1 MTHATATLNAE
12 KFARVVNALSVQL
25 PTTTPG
31 AEWVFMIAPGYD
43 ITAWVSRAGHL
54 TLQLAEFD
62 GPALRTATVCPGE
75 FRAFDIVAGDREI
88 LGETHGAQAAF
99 SIALDYLTAPLRAHV
114 QGEPDPFAV

>member
-1 MTHATATLNAE
+1 MTHATATIPAD
-12 KFARVVNALSVQL
+12 KFARVVNALSVQF
-25 PTTTPG
+25 PVTTHG
-31 AEWVFMIAPGYD
+31 AEWVFVIAPGYE
-43 ITAWVSRAGHL
+43 IIAWVPRAAHL

-88 LGETHGAQAAF
+88 LGETHGAEAAF